1 LPLSAEDPHLFSD
14 ALVRILSDPA
24 RREELAARSRTV
36 YQQQFSWHAISAR
49 FARFLNTP
57 G

>member
-49 FARFLNTP
+49 FALFLNTP